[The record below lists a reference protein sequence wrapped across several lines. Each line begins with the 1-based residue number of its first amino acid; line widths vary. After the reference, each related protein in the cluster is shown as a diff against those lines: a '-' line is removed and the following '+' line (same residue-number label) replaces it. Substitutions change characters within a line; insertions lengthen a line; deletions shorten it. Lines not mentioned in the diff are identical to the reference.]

1 MLECATNKSLLWNQ
15 KRCPI
20 LVFCKS
26 SFEVDRRVPGN
37 RDEFPFS
44 QAEWSLQSYFLP
56 LLYVSREV
64 QFNVRKPNVTIYSY
78 IWNEGLKDIEN
89 NTWARVDI
97 EFLFECLTP

>member
-20 LVFCKS
+20 LVVRKS

-44 QAEWSLQSYFLP
+44 QDEWSLPSYFLP

-64 QFNVRKPNVTIYSY
+64 QFNARKPNVTIYIY
-78 IWNEGLKDIEN
+78 VICRLGGPYGEKL
-89 NTWARVDI
+89 
-97 EFLFECLTP
+97 

>member
-20 LVFCKS
+20 LVVRKS

-44 QAEWSLQSYFLP
+44 QAEWSSFLAKSS
-56 LLYVSREV
+56 LMRENLTSQYIV
-64 QFNVRKPNVTIYSY
+64 IYETKV
-78 IWNEGLKDIEN
+78 WK
-89 NTWARVDI
+89 T
-97 EFLFECLTP
+97 